1 MGHLFEKTV
10 SRCIANGWVS
20 GQSLAANARLIEADA
35 IKQNSTPKDNWD
47 RSVVDPAGA
56 PSDVMEYL
64 GVLADAAF
72 GAASD
77 VEPKFTSRS
86 GPSSQSA
93 AVPKGPAFFCYST
106 NSPINTN
113 HSVIA
118 PFKHENMHL
127 RAMDVEDT
135 RTI

>member
-1 MGHLFEKTV
+1 MGHLLEKTV
-10 SRCIANGWVS
+10 SRCIANGCVS

-35 IKQNSTPKDNWD
+35 IKKNSSPKDNWD

-77 VEPKFTSRS
+77 VEPKFTPRS
-86 GPSSQSA
+86 DPSSQSA
-93 AVPKGPAFFCYST
+93 AVPEGPTPVYEKTYERVEARARAFFR
-106 NSPINTN
+106 NIMEK
-113 HSVIA
+113 A
-118 PFKHENMHL
+118 
-127 RAMDVEDT
+127 
-135 RTI
+135 